1 MAQRDP
7 YEVLGVSKTA
17 SDAEIK
23 SAYKKAAI
31 KYHPDRQTDKS
42 DAEKKEAEEKF
53 KEAAEAY
60 DILRDPD
67 KKARYDQ
74 YGFAGMGGASG
85 FGGGAGFDINDIL
98 NSVFGSGFNFGGF
111 SGGGFEDFF
120 GGGGRRRSPQRHQGG
135 DLRNS
140 SGTCF

>member
-7 YEVLGVSKTA
+7 YEVLGVAKTA

-31 KYHPDRQTDKS
+31 KYHPDRQTGKS
-42 DAEKKEAEEKF
+42 EAEKKEAEEKF

-67 KKARYDQ
+67 KRARYDQ
-74 YGFAGMGGASG
+74 
-85 FGGGAGFDINDIL
+85 
-98 NSVFGSGFNFGGF
+98 
-111 SGGGFEDFF
+111 
-120 GGGGRRRSPQRHQGG
+120 
-135 DLRNS
+135 
-140 SGTCF
+140 